1 MLHKTPTFQPMG
13 FSGCVQEVQNNILLK
28 TIPVIIHG
36 PTGDK
41 EDLAFLDGGST
52 ATLLDMQTARDV
64 GIKGKAE
71 PFCFSWTGGVF
82 RYENTAE
89 TAELNISGAGKRLIC
104 RGKPT
109 PKPTGESS
117 HGRTAAEMSRT

>member
-82 RYENTAE
+82 R
-89 TAELNISGAGKRLIC
+89 LIC